1 MQEQADAMERL
12 NGDKLRQIQREMD
25 LVTDQ
30 RELTWSHIDDVAAQ
44 RAIRDRSHQQQG
56 PPPQSPRHN
65 QDSYIPSQP
74 LIIPLKRGQPNNNN
88 YPMYIQPSPP
98 RRNQSPPLP
107 HRRRPSQ
114 RERKEMQQT
123 RRMQQQ
129 QRGREPQ
136 PLCMPKISCFLL
148 TRHRYE

>member
-74 LIIPLKRGQPNNNN
+74 LIIPLKRGQPNNN
-88 YPMYIQPSPP
+88 YPMYRQPSPP